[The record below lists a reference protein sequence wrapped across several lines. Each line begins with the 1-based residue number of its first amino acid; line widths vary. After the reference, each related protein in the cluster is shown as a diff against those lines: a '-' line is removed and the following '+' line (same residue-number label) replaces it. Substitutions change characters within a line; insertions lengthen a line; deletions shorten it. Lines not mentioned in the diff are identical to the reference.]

1 MSVQSSGETVKLHV
15 GTSAEGNARQA
26 TVNCQVTERYLGQK
40 CTREIYVELSIIHLN
55 INVYFICG
63 YQLELLPDLSTNVT
77 VK

>member
-55 INVYFICG
+55 INV
-63 YQLELLPDLSTNVT
+63 
-77 VK
+77 